1 MKVPNY
7 RYSLILSSLIAAL
20 ALGGCKNDV
29 LDYRNAQMVNG
40 KVYLGN
46 ANEPFSGKLTNVP
59 DQALLIDQ
67 AGFQLTGKLASI
79 ALADSLPAAE
89 RNAQSFLGTSGAA
102 ALLFEALCDVQISD
116 GLPDGRAICK
126 TPQSDVVRIDTSFK
140 HGSLDGSFALS
151 GGQGNG
157 VLMEVTFRNG
167 RPDGTQKIYSWTNHK
182 LIHTFP
188 WSNGVASGVEE
199 AFDANT
205 GALVKRATFVDGKYE
220 GEVVHYSPDGKQV
233 TIKAT
238 YTNGLLNGAYK
249 EWGID
254 GTLIA
259 DKTYSNNVEVGA
271 DGSSF
276 GSW

>member
-126 TPQSDVVRIDTSFK
+126 TP
-140 HGSLDGSFALS
+140 
-151 GGQGNG
+151 
-157 VLMEVTFRNG
+157 
-167 RPDGTQKIYSWTNHK
+167 
-182 LIHTFP
+182 
-188 WSNGVASGVEE
+188 
-199 AFDANT
+199 
-205 GALVKRATFVDGKYE
+205 
-220 GEVVHYSPDGKQV
+220 
-233 TIKAT
+233 
-238 YTNGLLNGAYK
+238 
-249 EWGID
+249 
-254 GTLIA
+254 
-259 DKTYSNNVEVGA
+259 
-271 DGSSF
+271 
-276 GSW
+276 

>member
-1 MKVPNY
+1 
-7 RYSLILSSLIAAL
+7 
-20 ALGGCKNDV
+20 
-29 LDYRNAQMVNG
+29 
-40 KVYLGN
+40 
-46 ANEPFSGKLTNVP
+46 
-59 DQALLIDQ
+59 
-67 AGFQLTGKLASI
+67 
-79 ALADSLPAAE
+79 
-89 RNAQSFLGTSGAA
+89 
-102 ALLFEALCDVQISD
+102 
-116 GLPDGRAICK
+116 
-126 TPQSDVVRIDTSFK
+126 
-140 HGSLDGSFALS
+140 
-151 GGQGNG
+151 
-157 VLMEVTFRNG
+157 
-167 RPDGTQKIYSWTNHK
+167 
-182 LIHTFP
+182 
-188 WSNGVASGVEE
+188 
-199 AFDANT
+199 T